1 MKNLQPQQQG
11 ILIVAAAML
20 VLWFIPGGSY
30 VFLPLQYLDTH
41 LHETCHALAS
51 LITGGSVGTIHV
63 YADGSGVTQTVM
75 DHPVIVASAGY
86 VGASIIGAAIIAT
99 SRTPKGA
106 KIALLATSAL
116 LLIECMFWLRGD
128 LVGMATGFAYL
139 VAFLLLGL
147 KLEGWP
153 AMLVA
158 QFIGLQQCL
167 TALQAVVGL
176 VNPRILAFTDSDA
189 TILQGITHIPAILW
203 SATWSLF
210 SLTVMVLAFASAWS
224 GSPRRKRSPAVPQ

>member
-1 MKNLQPQQQG
+1 MNNLQPQQKG

-51 LITGGSVGTIHV
+51 LLTGGSVGTIHV
-63 YADGSGVTQTVM
+63 YADGSGVTQTAM
-75 DHPVIVASAGY
+75 DHPVVVASAGY
-86 VGASIIGAAIIAT
+86 VGAATIGAAVIAF
-99 SRTPKGA
+99 SRSPKGA
-106 KIALLATSAL
+106 RIALLGVFGL
-116 LLIECMFWLRGD
+116 ILIECLFWLRGD
-128 LVGMATGFAYL
+128 LVGIGTGFAYML
-139 VAFLLLGL
+139 AFLLLGL

-176 VNPRILAFTDSDA
+176 VNPKILAFTDSDA
-189 TILQGITHIPAILW
+189 TILAGITHVPAILW
-203 SATWSLF
+203 STGWSIF
-210 SLTVMVLAFASAWS
+210 SLTVMILAFASAWS
-224 GSPRRKRSPAVPQ
+224 ASPRRKSSPAVPQ